1 MHPPVEAQSLSS
13 LLQIASN
20 PPRYPRNPS
29 EPKRDPLV
37 LYIAR
42 VPGSQDIILTPLKPD
57 LKNLKELDVES
68 CLYYLHRNVPSDA
81 ALIDEI
87 SATHPV
93 HPPTPHIARKP
104 LPTPSS
110 PIITTDLAAPPPPHA
125 ILPAVT
131 SLEPTSPSSPPLKP
145 ARRPINDPI
154 FTFPLKPPPSAPPRR
169 PLGPRP
175 LSLATPAGAPATE
188 GKENAPLLPPRPYLE
203 AATPTAA
210 ATSLARS
217 RADTLFPAPS
227 FSPRSNS
234 PSNHSPGNH
243 SPSNYSPSNHPP
255 THPTA
260 TEPYTITIIRRD
272 PPTGAQWTIGSL
284 LISPRSSPSVV
295 VTLTTPGYT
304 TFSNPP
310 GEFRRE
316 INTDKPVTAVRRRG
330 HRRGHSA
337 FSTHSSD
344 QTPLPLPKE
353 AQAYTFP
360 SPWSTPCTFATAPSG
375 RALRCTHELPTVDA
389 DGEPAVEGV
398 VVSELRYNTPATSLF
413 GLARPKHR
421 HGDRHGETR
430 RIPGALPG
438 SLPRLDP
445 RSHSRARANSAPSS
459 PLHVPS
465 SFVTNESSWTGDEDG
480 GERDGGGLDLSL
492 GREKAGG
499 GRAGGR
505 AKLGKLIVFGEGI
518 KMLDLVVAG
527 NMGVWWEGW
536 GERGEK
542 GDVN

>member
-42 VPGSQDIILTPLKPD
+42 VPGSQDVILTPLKPD
-57 LKNLKELDVES
+57 LKNLKELDVAS

-81 ALIDEI
+81 ALVVDL
-87 SATHPV
+87 STHPV

-104 LPTPSS
+104 LPKSS
-110 PIITTDLAAPPPPHA
+110 APITTDLAAPPPPDAA
-125 ILPAVT
+125 I
-131 SLEPTSPSSPPLKP
+131 PTVSPLDPPHPSSPPPKP
-145 ARRPINDPI
+145 PRRPLNDPI
-154 FTFPLKPPPSAPPRR
+154 SALPLKPPPLAPPRR

-175 LSLATPAGAPATE
+175 RSLATPAAVPATE
-188 GKENAPLLPPRPYLE
+188 GQENAPLLPPRPYPE
-203 AATPTAA
+203 ATTPTAA
-210 ATSLARS
+210 ATSQARG
-217 RADTLFPAPS
+217 RADALFPTNPT
-227 FSPRSNS
+227 SPN
-234 PSNHSPGNH
+234 NHSP
-243 SPSNYSPSNHPP
+243 
-255 THPTA
+255 THLKA
-260 TEPYTITIIRRD
+260 TEPYTITLIRRD

-284 LISPRSSPSVV
+284 LISPRSTPSVV

-304 TFSNPP
+304 TFSSPP
-310 GEFRRE
+310 GDFKRE

-344 QTPLPLPKE
+344 QAPIPQPKD

-375 RALRCTHELPTVDA
+375 RALRCTHELPAVDA
-389 DGEPAVEGV
+389 EGEPTVEGV
-398 VVSELRYNTPATSLF
+398 VVSELRYNTPTTSLF

-421 HGDRHGETR
+421 HGDRHGER
-430 RIPGALPG
+430 GSRIPGTLPGALP
-438 SLPRLDP
+438 LPRP
-445 RSHSRARANSAPSS
+445 QSRARPKSAPSS
-459 PLHVPS
+459 PLHAPS
-465 SFVTNESSWTGDEDG
+465 NYLAHESSWTGDEDG
-480 GERDGGGLDLSL
+480 GDRDSGADLSL

-505 AKLGKLIVFGEGI
+505 AKLGKLIVFGDGI
-518 KMLDLVVAG
+518 KMLDLLVAG
-527 NMGVWWEGW
+527 NMGVWYEGW
-536 GERGEK
+536 GDKGSGE
-542 GDVN
+542 GEGN